1 MDSGYI
7 SDVEASDNVP
17 AVAVKK
23 HWRKRV
29 TWVQLRREPLKA
41 EMMG

>member
-7 SDVEASDNVP
+7 GDVEASDSVP

-23 HWRKRV
+23 HWRKRA
-29 TWVQLRREPLKA
+29 TRVQLRREPLKA
-41 EMMG
+41 ETTG